1 MRGIDIEIHLKKKKM
16 QREDMEKIDTTK
28 CLKKKQRLEE
38 YQRIIAR
45 QEGLNIIMNKI
56 VL

>member
-38 YQRIIAR
+38 YQRIIVR
-45 QEGLNIIMNKI
+45 QEGLNTIMNKI